1 MQASTALAASVEVR
15 GDWLGPYV
23 VADRPVTV
31 SGRQVAVGR
40 FVEARHPIRDS
51 YAVDGAP
58 CDRVCLGDGGEV
70 DEGAA
75 VDDGSAGVEID
86 GDER

>member
-1 MQASTALAASVEVR
+1 MQASAALVAGVEVWGGR
-15 GDWLGPYV
+15 LGPYV
-23 VADRPVTV
+23 VADHPVTV
-31 SGRQVAVGR
+31 SGRQVAIGR
-40 FVEARHPIRDS
+40 FVEARYPIRDS

-70 DEGAA
+70 GEGAA